1 MSKEKELRSQI
12 REYVRSVIK
21 EDNFISRY
29 LRNMAKRMEDREFD
43 RIMSQSP
50 MVRKNMQDIITK
62 ATEKTDK
69 ELSKKKK
76 DMVKKLVK
84 QGKADPKDPKIAK
97 YLK

>member
-50 MVRKNMQDIITK
+50 MVRKNMQDVIAR
-62 ATEKTDK
+62 ATEKTEK

>member
-62 ATEKTDK
+62 ATEKTEK
-69 ELSKKKK
+69 ELSKKK
-76 DMVKKLVK
+76 
-84 QGKADPKDPKIAK
+84 QI
-97 YLK
+97 LKTQK

>member
-29 LRNMAKRMEDREFD
+29 LRNLAKKMEDKEFQ

-50 MVRKNMQDIITK
+50 MVRKNMQDVIAR
-62 ATEKTDK
+62 ATEKTEK

>member
-1 MSKEKELRSQI
+1 MSKEKEVRSQI

-62 ATEKTDK
+62 ATEKTEK

>member
-12 REYVRSVIK
+12 REYVQSIIK

-50 MVRKNMQDIITK
+50 MVRKNMQDIISK
-62 ATEKTDK
+62 ATEKTEK
-69 ELSKKKK
+69 EITQKRK
-76 DMVKKLVK
+76 DMIKRLVK
-84 QGKADPKDPKIAK
+84 LGKADPKDPKIAK

>member
-62 ATEKTDK
+62 ATEKTEK